1 MTRKTKK
8 NILEDNNVMTLA
20 AVVIIRRRRRR
31 QEARKYTENGLVD
44 GVRLERYPRSCDDI
58 VDTVL
63 GGFHNFAVIVS
74 LVIVIVIV
82 IVIVKIFSL
91 SGSHT
96 ILDFPYQTSWEY
108 SNGDPITGH

>member
-1 MTRKTKK
+1 
-8 NILEDNNVMTLA
+8 MTLA

-63 GGFHNFAVIVS
+63 GGFHNFAVIVFQN
-74 LVIVIVIV
+74 
-82 IVIVKIFSL
+82 FSP

>member
-1 MTRKTKK
+1 MWCRFVEQGWAWLGRGFSNDVKCMTRKTKK

-74 LVIVIVIV
+74 SKFFHHRVATP
-82 IVIVKIFSL
+82 F
-91 SGSHT
+91 
-96 ILDFPYQTSWEY
+96 
-108 SNGDPITGH
+108 